1 MSTKILDAQP
11 ASKTGDWVPLNSTGM
26 QSLFPLRIL
35 GIGGYSGSEVII
47 EGSPNMTDV
56 ITLGT
61 VGDDESLEVALP
73 ISFIRAR
80 TDGSLIGNATVYME
94 HS

>member
-1 MSTKILDAQP
+1 MSTRILSAQL
-11 ASKTGDWVPLNSTGM
+11 ASVTGEWIPLASASL

-35 GIGGYSGSEVII
+35 GVGGYGGSEVII
-47 EGSPNMTDV
+47 EGSPNMVDV
-56 ITLGT
+56 ISLGT
-61 VGDDESLEVALP
+61 VADDESLEVALP

-80 TDGSLIGNATVYME
+80 TDGSLTGNATVWLE